1 MPKTTKALAAKKG
14 GLDAADLDF
23 ILTEKKARAIV
34 LLELGCQQKDV
45 AEAVGL
51 SLNTIKKCKQGKY
64 VVPVE
69 MVDALR
75 NQEDMK
81 LTMVAHRM
89 VDSLID
95 MDEKTLAK
103 ATLPQRMTAAAIA
116 IDKRE
121 LLSGRPTH
129 RYEVQMSDPDLDQR
143 IEDLRRIV
151 DGEDVVLEAEDDEG
165 QSFSARLHDE

>member
-1 MPKTTKALAAKKG
+1 
-14 GLDAADLDF
+14 
-23 ILTEKKARAIV
+23 
-34 LLELGCQQKDV
+34 
-45 AEAVGL
+45 
-51 SLNTIKKCKQGKY
+51 
-64 VVPVE
+64 
-69 MVDALR
+69 
-75 NQEDMK
+75 
-81 LTMVAHRM
+81 M

>member
-81 LTMVAHRM
+81 LTMVA
-89 VDSLID
+89 
-95 MDEKTLAK
+95 
-103 ATLPQRMTAAAIA
+103 QWW
-116 IDKRE
+116 
-121 LLSGRPTH
+121 TH
-129 RYEVQMSDPDLDQR
+129 
-143 IEDLRRIV
+143 
-151 DGEDVVLEAEDDEG
+151 
-165 QSFSARLHDE
+165 